1 MFNYA
6 KFLKN
11 GGNFTFIAENV
22 AAIYRALELT
32 SFGHDLSLGRH
43 LYATALI
50 DTVAYLRS
58 GQFESSDLEL
68 ATLNAMINRI
78 SIMPYERKVYPMF
91 GDLSYHQELVC
102 LAMQLEAMI
111 AFADNKITYTQAID
125 IVMSKKDLIESTIHR
140 AVCNPAKL
148 EIFETVQ
155 ANVDAIVENKSF
167 RDQVLAFDDGSNL
180 SNAEP
185 SAATLCEVDKR
196 IARMRIPNP
205 ANPGHYFTSMDEL
218 EDYSRLLHEAE
229 ARRGNPEQCPN

>member
-50 DTVAYLRS
+50 DTIAYLQS

-68 ATLNAMINRI
+68 AALNATIKRI

-91 GDLSYHQELVC
+91 GDPSYHQELVC

-140 AVCNPAKL
+140 AVCAPSKL
-148 EIFETVQ
+148 SIFETVQ
-155 ANVDAIVENKSF
+155 ANVDAIVADKSF
-167 RDQVLAFDDGSNL
+167 CDQVLAFDDGSNL
-180 SNAEP
+180 AEKD
-185 SAATLCEVDKR
+185 SRAAVLRDVDQR
-196 IARMRIPNP
+196 ITRMRIPNP
-205 ANPGHYFTSMDEL
+205 AKPGSFFTNMDEL
-218 EDYSRLLHEAE
+218 EDYARLLHEAE
-229 ARRGNPEQCPN
+229 ARRN

>member
-32 SFGHDLSLGRH
+32 AFGRELSLGRH

-58 GQFESSDLEL
+58 GQFEESDLEL
-68 ATLNAMINRI
+68 AALNATIRHI
-78 SIMPYERKVYPMF
+78 SILPYDCQVYSMF
-91 GDLSYHQELVC
+91 DDIAYHQELVC

-111 AFADNKITYTQAID
+111 AFADSKITYKQAID

-167 RDQVLAFDDGSNL
+167 RDQVLAFDDGSNR

-205 ANPGHYFTSMDEL
+205 ANPGSFFTNMDEL
-218 EDYSRLLHEAE
+218 EDYARLLHEAE
-229 ARRGNPEQCPN
+229 ARRRNPE